1 MSALETR
8 GDVKSFIGQNSPI
21 LDEDFFEAGRKYFGA
36 EDTLANRKSSLEDA
50 AGKLKL
56 SWCHFIAP
64 SSKDKDGGPINPF
77 VSEIQ
82 WKEMQKQVADNIL
95 SAGKSKLNK
104 LEAEYWNVD
113 PKQFAKFKKTLTTAK
128 AKTAQEARTEGSR
141 KVSRKMGDFAKLLR
155 TKEDRAG
162 ATGVRPLKVRLHAKA
177 STGLGAITKN
187 ESLEDSN
194 TFPELKEAKELFQ
207 ELCELLK

>member
-1 MSALETR
+1 MSNPEDGTT
-8 GDVKSFIGQNSPI
+8 KSFIGQNSPI
-21 LDEDFFEAGRKYFGA
+21 LDEGFFEAGRKYFGA

-50 AGKLKL
+50 AEDLNL
-56 SWCHFIAP
+56 SWCHFVAP
-64 SSKDKDGGPINPF
+64 SSKDKDGESINPF
-77 VSEIQ
+77 VSETQ

-95 SAGKSKLNK
+95 SAGKSKLSK
-104 LEAEYWNVD
+104 LEAEHWD
-113 PKQFAKFKKTLTTAK
+113 ADTKEFARLKKSMTPAR
-128 AKTAQEARTEGSR
+128 AEAAQEARTEGAR